1 MPPTRAPSDM
11 DAPYQY
17 QYRLIA
23 MAGSSSRVGAP
34 GKLDSIDLPINEK
47 EQDTLFIYRN
57 GIASFEPMESE
68 DKNLKPPGTKAWI
81 CEFLRPD
88 VSRGF

>member
-1 MPPTRAPSDM
+1 M
-11 DAPYQY
+11 DAPY

-23 MAGSSSRVGAP
+23 MAGTSSRVGAP

-47 EQDTLFIYRN
+47 EQDTLFVFHN
-57 GIASFEPMESE
+57 GIASFPPMDSE

-81 CEFLRPD
+81 CESLRLAMCC
-88 VSRGF
+88 GL